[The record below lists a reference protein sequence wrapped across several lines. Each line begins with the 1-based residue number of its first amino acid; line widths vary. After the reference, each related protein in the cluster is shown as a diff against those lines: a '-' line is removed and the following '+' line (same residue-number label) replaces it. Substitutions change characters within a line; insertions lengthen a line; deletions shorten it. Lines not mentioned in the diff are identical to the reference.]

1 MTHRRLAVVGSR
13 GRAAA
18 LAREFARLGALRL
31 GTERPALDQ
40 LLADPTIDGLVVA
53 TEPDAQLAI
62 CRAALTAGKDLFVE
76 PPLAA
81 GIAGA
86 EELVALADSQS
97 RILQVGC
104 ARRYHPAVLKLQE
117 LVGLGVLGRIEH
129 IYAHRFCPGQL
140 RPGEE
145 LTTSFAPDDLAVVLG
160 LLEAQPVRVAAHGT
174 PFLGFA
180 ASDVTLTAITFS
192 GGVIAHTFVSWLHPL
207 AAGQLVVIGSRGL
220 AVLDDALPGI
230 KLARPAPGPKPT
242 SDAKASDELVPY
254 LNRDPLLA
262 ECEHFLDCCT
272 NRLPPRADGHEYL
285 RLLRVLAAAEESLL
299 AQGRLVSIGDAHPDL
314 APEEET
320 AGTPS
325 AEAWPLTV
333 SQTTASPT
341 IVTRNL
347 PPKLA
352 PVANVVSASPRL
364 GPDTVVAPGALVA
377 SSARIGAGCRIGTG
391 TIIGSGVEIDDNVSC
406 GNGAAV
412 GDSRSAA
419 TTRIR
424 RGAVI
429 GNQATIAAGCTL
441 GQYCRVGDGAVVT
454 ADVPDYAV
462 VAGTP
467 ARFQGWTCA
476 CGVSLVF
483 VTARTRCPGCGGEYE
498 LVDNRARPCDQQRTV

>member
-1 MTHRRLAVVGSR
+1 MTRRRLAVVGSR

-31 GTERPALDQ
+31 GTERPEPTQ

-53 TEPDAQLAI
+53 TEPAAQLEI
-62 CRAALTAGKDLFVE
+62 CRAALTAGRDVFVE

-81 GIAGA
+81 DIAAA

-129 IYAHRFCPGQL
+129 IYVHRFCPGQL
-140 RPGEE
+140 RPDEE
-145 LTTSFAPDDLAVVLG
+145 LRTSFAPDDLAVILG
-160 LLEAQPVRVAAHGT
+160 LLEDQPVRVAAHGS

-192 GGVIAHTFVSWLHPL
+192 GGIIAHTFVSWLHPL
-207 AAGQLVVIGSRGL
+207 AAAQLVVIGSRGL

-230 KLARPAPGPKPT
+230 KLVRPAPGPKPT
-242 SDAKASDELVPY
+242 GVASAAEELVPY
-254 LNRDPLLA
+254 LNRDPLLV

-272 NRLPPRADGHEYL
+272 NRLPSRTDGHEYL
-285 RLLRVLAAAEESLL
+285 KLLRVLAAAEESLL
-299 AQGRLVSIGDAHPDL
+299 AQGQLVSIGEAHPDL
-314 APEEET
+314 VPDEEP
-320 AGTPS
+320 AGATS
-325 AEAWPLTV
+325 AEPWPLTV
-333 SQTTASPT
+333 SQAMASPT
-341 IVTRNL
+341 TVAKN
-347 PPKLA
+347 PPPQLV
-352 PVANVVSASPRL
+352 PVANVISANPRL
-364 GPDTVVAPGALVA
+364 GPDTVVAAGALVA
-377 SSARIGAGCRIGTG
+377 SDARIGAGCRIGTG
-391 TIIGSGVEIDDNVSC
+391 AIIGAGVEIGDNVSC

-412 GDSRSAA
+412 GDSRSVV

-429 GNQATIAAGCTL
+429 GHRATIAAGCTL

-454 ADVPDYAV
+454 TDVPDYAV

-467 ARFQGWTCA
+467 ARFQGWACA
-476 CGVSLVF
+476 CGVSLAF
-483 VTARTRCPGCGGEYE
+483 VAARTRCPGCGGEYE
-498 LVDNRARPCDQQRTV
+498 LVEDRPRPCDQQRTV